1 MTDREVRRGDIFWCP
16 VMEVNAGGEL
26 YVGDPRPVIIVSND
40 RFNTSSNNI
49 TVVPITTKEKKD
61 LPSHVKI
68 SVNKIKG
75 TAMCEK
81 VSIATK
87 DNLGY
92 FCGTLPQEQMG
103 EIDKALCFQ
112 LSLEEATIHIGDK
125 AESRPDF
132 DLKIALVEQERDLYK
147 MFYEQLLE
155 RLSGGVSHEVERRY
169 SRAYLEGHVPRGL
182 GGLLKKSKPVVRPRR

>member
-1 MTDREVRRGDIFWCP
+1 MTEREVRRGDIFWCP
-16 VMEVNAGGEL
+16 VMEVNARGEL

-75 TAMCEK
+75 TALCEK

-92 FCGTLPQEQMG
+92 FCGSVSDEKVE

-112 LSLEEATIHIGDK
+112 LSLERETIHIG
-125 AESRPDF
+125 ATTESRRDF
-132 DLKIALVEQERDLYK
+132 NLKIDWKLALVEQERDLYK
-147 MFYEQLLE
+147 KLYEQLLE
-155 RLSGGVSHEVERRY
+155 RLSV
-169 SRAYLEGHVPRGL
+169 RG
-182 GGLLKKSKPVVRPRR
+182 

>member
-1 MTDREVRRGDIFWCP
+1 MTEKEVRRGDIFWCP
-16 VMEVNAGGEL
+16 VMEINADAEL
-26 YVGDPRPVIIVSND
+26 YVGDPRPVIVVSND
-40 RFNTSSNNI
+40 RFNITSSNI

-61 LPSHVKI
+61 LPSHVKVSI
-68 SVNKIKG
+68 NKIKG

-92 FCGTLPQEQMG
+92 FCGTLPQETMG

-132 DLKIALVEQERDLYK
+132 DLKIDWKLALVEQERNLYK
-147 MFYEQLLE
+147 KLYEQLLE
-155 RLSGGVSHEVERRY
+155 KIS
-169 SRAYLEGHVPRGL
+169 
-182 GGLLKKSKPVVRPRR
+182 

>member
-1 MTDREVRRGDIFWCP
+1 MNAFENHFEVRRGDIFWCP

-92 FCGTLPQEQMG
+92 FCGTASEKQMT
-103 EIDKALCFQ
+103 EIDTALCFQ
-112 LSLEEATIHIGDK
+112 LSLEKATIHIGAN
-125 AESRPDF
+125 AENCPDF

-147 MFYEQLLE
+147 KLYEQLLE
-155 RLSGGVSHEVERRY
+155 RLSAGG
-169 SRAYLEGHVPRGL
+169 
-182 GGLLKKSKPVVRPRR
+182 K

>member
-1 MTDREVRRGDIFWCP
+1 MTEREVRRGDIFWCP

-26 YVGDPRPVIIVSND
+26 YVGGPRPVIIVSND

-75 TAMCEK
+75 TAMREK

-125 AESRPDF
+125 AEIRPDF

-155 RLSGGVSHEVERRY
+155 RLSGG
-169 SRAYLEGHVPRGL
+169 G
-182 GGLLKKSKPVVRPRR
+182 KP